1 MRPARIRALAEQA
14 LVIHQPG
21 CDAVDLPAPLTPGPG
36 LDRDDFIRYGL
47 ALRPGY
53 DRLGR
58 VLGQLAGLLILARLG
73 SRFESDWPTVATVVE
88 QALHAE
94 SELRGVAAPVGAHRH
109 HACLLG
115 ALQATL
121 AVVRAFSQTMPRGEG
136 LHSRL
141 DAWTRDLQAAG
152 RTLSGCAIEGL
163 GLMPLDFSQACCSC
177 AAAPVAATTTY

>member
-14 LVIHQPG
+14 QLIHHPA
-21 CDAVDLPAPLTPGPG
+21 CEAADLPAPLTPGPG

-58 VLGQLAGLLILARLG
+58 VLGQIAGLLILARLG

-88 QALHAE
+88 QARSAE
-94 SELRGVAAPVGAHRH
+94 SELCGVTPPPAARQHHARLVGAM
-109 HACLLG
+109 
-115 ALQATL
+115 QATL
-121 AVVRAFSQTMPRGEG
+121 SVVRAVGQTLPRGEG
-136 LHSRL
+136 LHDRL

-177 AAAPVAATTTY
+177 ATASANSSAIH